1 MSADPDRRLPARYA
15 RGMLEAVRGN
25 STAYGYSVVITSTF
39 GVLTALHGA
48 PEVRDVFIFLAGA
61 AGGFTL
67 VEAVAS
73 GGFRHVERA
82 EPAEVVLLG
91 TAFNIVSMASGLGA
105 ATVTGYLVDP
115 WPAWLLAPFAG
126 TSVYLVVVGLEMAI
140 AEAAED

>member
-1 MSADPDRRLPARYA
+1 MSTNSKQALPARYA
-15 RGMLEAVRGN
+15 RGVLEAVRGN

-39 GVLTALHGA
+39 AVLTALHGT
-48 PEVRDVFIFLAGA
+48 PEVGDIFIFLSGA
-61 AGGFTL
+61 AAGFTL
-67 VEAVAS
+67 VEAAAS

-115 WPAWLLAPFAG
+115 WPAWVLAPFAG
-126 TSVYLVVVGLEMAI
+126 TSLYLVVVGLEMAI
-140 AEAAED
+140 AEAAEE